1 MKLAG
6 SGRTS
11 IEKKTVE
18 MTKMKNMKKALTV
31 LLSILLIWQG
41 FAGPWMIHAKAAS
54 TNSAPTVTDTSVAFS
69 TIPEDANDSSNPGMD
84 VSKLLNLAGAS
95 DADGNTL
102 SIAVTSVD
110 DTNGTWQ
117 IYYGGAWWQLTRY
130 KKSVSDSNVYLVPN
144 GCSVRFKPGS
154 DFNGQASFTFRVW
167 DETTGT
173 ADNNDDA
180 SGNNSAAIDASG
192 SSNGGSTAFSAK
204 TVTASI
210 AVTAVNDAPEI
221 HKKGLYNTLK
231 FDGINDYL
239 QVPGDLGIS
248 NGSFTVEGW
257 IRADQITSFGRFYD
271 FGNGQGENAGHNILA
286 DFQGTTNNMG
296 IEIWNG
302 AGRSSTVRIGADNFP
317 LNTWVYL
324 TTVYDSARQRS
335 YMYWNGA
342 LKASLPVP
350 STTEALARVYN
361 YFGRSLWP
369 ADGYFNGKMRGMS
382 VWKEARTAGEAT
394 SDMNAN
400 FSGSEK
406 NLLLYYPITDA
417 VGSTTVASTTGTH
430 AGNLMN
436 YSSNEAGAET
446 SSANNAMVVNDDA
459 FTYQVTGFTGTNIPV
474 DQMYLKDVDAGAA
487 GVSLQLST
495 AQEGKLTVNQASRVS
510 ITGNDTGTL
519 TMSGTVD
526 DLNAALKTLAYHSA
540 SAVTDTITAAV
551 TDNGNSGAGG
561 ALTASETIAVTVIAP
576 PADAPTISRQPESI
590 TVHPGESAAFSVVAS
605 GAASLSYQ
613 WQLSKDGGSTWS
625 DLSGETSSSYT
636 VDSAVKGDDGNQYRC
651 YIYDA
656 VDNTSVTS
664 EKATLTVL
672 YPVLKMAGVTPAN
685 GATGVPV
692 KSQIVMTFNE
702 EIQAVAGKNISIL
715 DPSGTGI
722 TVAATSGSV
731 SVSGSTVTVTL
742 PKALDFMTKYHVL
755 IDSGAFADS
764 NSTAYG
770 GISDSSTWSFTTEA
784 APAVKPAPP
793 IAGSGGALSFDGKD
807 DYVDLGQ
814 GVTLGKTFTEEVWV
828 CPTTDNN
835 WTGVM
840 GHEEGDRSNY
850 RAPCIYIY
858 GGGTGIQVGFGTGSS
873 WDSLYDDSCLKP
885 NEWNH
890 IAFVY
895 DGNTI
900 YLYINGIRVA
910 QQNCG
915 GHTPYNRPV
924 KYFGRMNDF
933 DTVVNGNSVYYNGQL
948 DEVQLWNTARTQDE
962 VRSDMY
968 SRPTFA
974 TSGLAGYWSFD
985 ENSISTAMDV
995 STGRNNGTLTNMDT
1009 SSCRTDSGAWQNRI
1023 TAEDT
1028 ALTINAGYARYG
1040 GSTVLAQS
1048 AGPSH
1053 GTLSFDNSAE
1063 TATYTPNIGYYG
1075 KDAFTYTVTEGGLSK
1090 SYTVNMTVVQKP
1102 DVTVGS
1108 QTATV
1113 GGTATLTANAS
1124 VFDGG
1129 TLSYQWQQWN
1139 GSDWNNLSG
1148 ETAQTYTTGVLA
1160 SADSGK
1166 KYRCM
1171 ATNTIGYTSASAAS
1185 SEAALTVNK
1194 KAQSGL
1200 AVTGP
1205 TGNTLTYGDAFR
1217 LSVGGGD
1224 GSGVCSYES
1233 GDTNILTVDAGGN
1246 VTAAGVGSAVITVT
1260 RTGDSDYAD
1269 SAPTQITITV
1279 TPKPLDIT
1287 ITPNDRTYD
1296 GGTSTG
1302 VKSIDCPGMIIGD
1315 DVSVTGT
1322 SLAFTDEAAGDGKT
1336 VTASGCV
1343 LSGAK
1348 KDDYTIRTL
1357 NVNSASIWKRTVT
1370 PSATANSKIYD
1381 GGIGASGTVSLSNVV
1396 NGDTVTAS
1404 GNFTF
1409 SDKNA
1414 GTCKTVTA
1422 AGITLSG
1429 AKSGNYMLSSASA
1442 TAAADITPKALSVTD
1457 TAVKDKTYD
1466 GKTSA
1471 EFSGAPA
1478 LLGVVENDDVLL
1490 AGGTPSFE
1498 STNVSDSVK
1507 VDFSAFGISG
1517 ADAGNYLLTQPA
1529 DGVVTAAIHKKAL
1542 SVSIEPVTIF
1552 CGQSIPALTV
1562 KIDGFVNNETESS
1575 LTGFGKPAASPVG
1588 FGGTVK
1594 PAGTYPMTVSYTDGD
1609 STGNYSFSCN
1619 TAASVTI
1626 SSVSPDGSYTVT
1638 PSVPDG
1644 KNGWYVSDLTITP
1657 INGFDRI
1664 STDSAD
1670 WEPFLTISAEALDG
1684 SVTFKLKKVSDS
1696 TQTESKTLHYSLDRT
1711 APHDMTVSVHQNSF
1725 TTFLNTITF
1734 GLFFQNDVDVA
1745 LSASDALS
1753 GIDCYEYQLVDTGK
1767 GQSYQAGNTW
1777 TKSADGKLSIPAQ
1790 FKGAVY
1796 AYAVDKAGNRSA
1808 VVSSNGFVADNQI
1821 PSAPVITT
1829 TVNGNAYV
1837 GGWTSGNVKI
1847 VAAGSSALS
1856 GIDYYE
1862 YQTGDDG
1869 TWTKMPDQS
1878 GAADSTSG
1886 QTVADILT
1894 IASDMNRDI
1903 HIRAVSNSGIAGDE
1917 SVVTVKRDTVTPVL
1931 DVSVTGTTGQWTG
1944 SPVLFTL
1951 SNTAGNISPCT
1962 YQVKIGSG
1970 DWTLISGN
1978 TVSVIADTDTSYQFK
1993 AVSAS
1998 GIESSLSAVYAV
2010 RIDRSSPTITSV
2022 SGNPADWTNGDVT
2035 LTVHAGDNG
2044 SGVKEYSF
2052 DGGHNW
2058 QTSNTNLYTVNQTVS
2073 AGSIRVRDNVGNETG
2088 YSTEIAITKI
2098 DKIAPAVPTVTIN
2111 SNPVKQVLHAISFG
2125 LFFNDTV
2132 NVSLSSTDSQS
2143 GIQNYEYQLV
2153 SSDGGILSSSGWTAC
2168 DGTFSVSPQFRGTV
2182 YARTTDNVGN
2192 RSNVA
2197 QSDKFVT
2204 DRQTPTAPNVAE
2216 TVGGKAY
2223 DGTNWTS
2230 GNIRLAAS
2238 GSAALSGIDYYEYST
2253 DEGHSWTKMQ
2263 GRSPATDSTS
2273 GQGINAAETISTDGN
2288 GTVLVHAIS
2297 NSGITGQAAS
2307 IPVKRDA
2314 AYPGFTV
2321 DITGTVGQWTGSP
2334 VTFTL
2339 TGTGGNLSP
2348 VTYYVKIGTADWVLI
2363 TGNKVTFSNSINE
2376 TCQFKAVS
2384 AAGIEAASEIYSV
2397 MIDAGLPTLAVSGN
2411 PSEWTNQDVTLG
2423 VDAECSPY
2431 GVQSVTVSKDGE
2443 SAVTI
2448 TGQSTYT
2455 VTENGKYDFTA
2466 ANRAGASVSKTVS
2479 VTKIDKAAPT
2489 GMTVKVH
2496 TNSFTGFLH
2505 AISFGLFFNSTTDIT
2520 LSADDALSGVGFYEY
2535 QMVDTSK
2542 GQSFKANGTW
2552 EKSVGGTFSID
2563 PQFKG
2568 VIYARAVDQA
2578 GNVTAS
2584 GEIVQTDGFTVDH
2597 QTPTAPTATTTEN
2610 GGAYSGGWTSG
2621 NVKIV
2626 ASGSE
2631 SLSGIKYYEY
2641 KIGDGGT
2648 WTEMPDQSGTADS
2661 TSGQT
2666 IADTLTVT
2674 SDMNR
2679 DIHIRAVSNS
2689 GIEGSEAVV
2698 TVKRD
2703 SVIPSLHVEVSGTTG
2718 QWTEDPVTF
2727 TFSNTQSNLSP
2738 VTYWVK
2744 AGSGDWTQISGNGY
2758 QVTGNV
2764 NTTYQFKAVS
2774 GSGLSSSASDLYTVK
2789 LAGDALKEVISNLDN
2804 LPNPSAA
2811 SDQQISDRE
2820 QEIKDTKILYD
2831 TLSKDEQSAIGQA
2844 RVDKLNQLISR
2855 LNAILIVIPKDP
2867 GTGIS
2872 TNNIGT
2878 SVRLPEL
2885 NDPNISKVVVRLV
2898 VDPVS
2903 GTVRPSNVST
2913 ASVVLS
2919 NSNESIVAAY
2929 DVSLL
2934 KTVYDKQGTLLSSG
2948 KVGNSEI
2955 EGPVVIRIPVPS
2967 KFIGQTGLQVVY
2979 ISDNGTVT
2987 PMPTELITADGVEY
3001 LQFTTT
3007 HFSLY
3012 AVTAPNKA
3020 SAVPGPKTGDSSS
3033 DFLWYIWPLGASGL
3047 LLAGELVTRRR
3058 NRKSASRK

>member
-1 MKLAG
+1 
-6 SGRTS
+6 
-11 IEKKTVE
+11 
-18 MTKMKNMKKALTV
+18 MKKIKKAWTV
-31 LLSILLIWQG
+31 LLSILIIWQG
-41 FAGPWMIHAKAAS
+41 FPGNWMISAKAAG
-54 TNSAPTVTDTSVAFS
+54 TNNSAPTVTDTSVAFS
-69 TIPEDANDSSNPGMD
+69 TIPEDAEDSSNTGMD
-84 VSKLLNLAGAS
+84 VSKLLSLAGAS
-95 DADGNTL
+95 DTDGNTL
-102 SIAVTSVD
+102 SLAITSVD

-117 IYYGGAWWQLTRY
+117 LYYGDAWWQLTRY

-144 GCSVRFKPGS
+144 GCSIRFKPGS
-154 DFNGQASFTFRVW
+154 DFSGQASFTFRVW

-173 ADNNDDA
+173 ADNNDDL

-192 SSNGGSTAFSAK
+192 SNNGGSTAFSAK

-210 AVTAVNDAPEI
+210 SVTAVNNAPEI
-221 HKKGLYNTLK
+221 HKAGLYNTLK
-231 FDGINDYL
+231 FDGTNDYL

-257 IRADQITSFGRFYD
+257 IKADQITSFGRFYD
-271 FGNGQGENAGHNILA
+271 FGNGQGENTGHNILT
-286 DFQGTTNNMG
+286 DFEGTTDNMG

-302 AGRSSTVRIGADNFP
+302 AGRSSSVRIGADNFP

-342 LKASLPVP
+342 LRASSPVP

-369 ADGYFNGKMRGMS
+369 ADGYFNGEMRNIS
-382 VWKEARTAGEAT
+382 VWKEARTADEAT

-406 NLLLYYPITDA
+406 NLVLYYPVTDA
-417 VGSTTVASTTGTH
+417 VGSTTVKSTTGTNT
-430 AGNLMN
+430 GSLMN
-436 YSSNEAGAET
+436 YSSNEAGTET
-446 SSANNAMVVNDDA
+446 SSANNTMVVNDDV
-459 FTYQVTGFTGTNIPV
+459 FSYQVTGFTGSNIPV

-487 GVSLQLST
+487 GGSLQLST
-495 AQEGKLTVNQASRVS
+495 AHAGKLTVNQTSRVS
-510 ITGNDTGTL
+510 ITGNNTGTL

-526 DLNAALKTLAYHSA
+526 DLNAALKTLTYHSA
-540 SAVTDTITAAV
+540 SAVSDTITAAV

-561 ALTASETIAVTVIAP
+561 ALTASQTIAVTVIAP

-590 TVHPGESAAFSVVAS
+590 TVHPGETGTFSVAAS
-605 GAASLSYQ
+605 GAAPLSYQ

-625 DLSGETSSSYT
+625 DLSGATGSSYT
-636 VDSAVKGDDGNQYRC
+636 IEPAVKGDDGNQYRC
-651 YIYDA
+651 YVYDA
-656 VDNTSVTS
+656 ADNTSVTS

-672 YPVLKMAGVTPAN
+672 YPVLEMADVTPAN
-685 GATGVPV
+685 GATGVAV
-692 KSQIVMTFNE
+692 KSQIIMTFNE
-702 EIQAVAGKNISIL
+702 NVQAVADRNISIL

-722 TVAATSGSV
+722 TIAATSDSV

-742 PKALDFMTKYHVL
+742 PKTLDFITKYHVL
-755 IDSGAFADS
+755 IDSGAFSDS
-764 NSTAYG
+764 NGTAYD
-770 GISDSSTWSFTTEA
+770 GISDSKAWCFTTEA

-835 WTGVM
+835 WSGVM

-873 WDSLYDDSCLKP
+873 WDNLCNDSRLKP

-895 DGNTI
+895 DGSTI
-900 YLYINGIRVA
+900 YLYINGMPA
-910 QQNCG
+910 GQQSCG
-915 GHTPYNRPV
+915 GDTPYNRSV
-924 KYFGRMNDF
+924 KYFGRTNNF
-933 DTVVNGNSVYYNGQL
+933 DTVVNGDSVYFNGQL
-948 DEVQLWNTARTQDE
+948 DEVQLWNTARTKDE
-962 VRSDMY
+962 IRSDMY

-985 ENSISTAMDV
+985 ENSITTAVD
-995 STGRNNGTLTNMDT
+995 SSAGRNNGTLANMDT

-1028 ALTINAGYARYG
+1028 AITVNAGYARYG
-1040 GSTVLAQS
+1040 GSTVLTQS
-1048 AGPSH
+1048 AAPSH

-1063 TATYTPNIGYYG
+1063 TATYTPNTGYHG
-1075 KDAFTYTVTEGGLSK
+1075 EDTFTYTVTEGSLSK
-1090 SYTVNMTVVQKP
+1090 SYTVNMRVVQKP
-1102 DVTVGS
+1102 VITVDS

-1113 GGTATLTANAS
+1113 GDTATLTANAS
-1124 VFDGG
+1124 VSDGG
-1129 TLSYQWQQWN
+1129 ALSYQWQQWN
-1139 GSDWNNLSG
+1139 GTDWSNLFG
-1148 ETAQTYTTGVLA
+1148 ATARTYTTGVLA
-1160 SADSGK
+1160 SADSGE

-1194 KAQSGL
+1194 KTQSGIS
-1200 AVTGP
+1200 VTGP
-1205 TGNTLTYGDAFR
+1205 TDSTLTYGDRFR
-1217 LSVGGGD
+1217 LSVGGGE
-1224 GSGVCSYES
+1224 GSGLYSYES
-1233 GDTNILTVDAGGN
+1233 GYTNVLTVDNSGN
-1246 VTAAGVGSAVITVT
+1246 ITTVGVGSAVITVT
-1260 RTGDSDYAD
+1260 RTGDSDYGD

-1279 TPKPLDIT
+1279 NPKPLDIT
-1287 ITPNDRTYD
+1287 ITPNDKTYG
-1296 GGTSTG
+1296 GGTSTD
-1302 VKSIDCPGMIIGD
+1302 VKSIDCFGVINGD

-1322 SLAFTDEAAGDGKT
+1322 SLAFSNEAAGDGKA

-1348 KDDYTIRTL
+1348 KDDYKIGTL
-1357 NVNSASIWKRTVT
+1357 NVNNASIHKRTVT
-1370 PSATANSKIYD
+1370 PAATAGSKVYD
-1381 GGIGASGTVSLSNVV
+1381 GGIEASGAVSLSNVV
-1396 NGDTVTAS
+1396 NGDEVTAS
-1404 GNFTF
+1404 GSFTF
-1409 SDKNA
+1409 SDKNV
-1414 GTCKTVTA
+1414 GTGKTVTA

-1429 AKSGNYMLSSASA
+1429 AKAGNYMLSSASA
-1442 TAAADITPKALSVTD
+1442 TAAADITPKALSVTN

-1478 LLGVVENDDVLL
+1478 LSGVIENDNVLL
-1490 AGGTPSFE
+1490 SDGTPSFE
-1498 STNVSDSVK
+1498 SANVSDSVK
-1507 VDFSAFGISG
+1507 VDFSAFGVSG

-1529 DGVVTAAIHKKAL
+1529 DGVVTAAIHKKTL
-1542 SVSIEPVTIF
+1542 SVSAEPVTIF
-1552 CGQSIPALTV
+1552 CGQSIPSLTV
-1562 KIDGFVNNETESS
+1562 KIDGFVNNETENS
-1575 LTGFGKPAASPVG
+1575 LTGFQEPAASPVS
-1588 FGGTVK
+1588 FGSTVK
-1594 PAGTYPMTVSYTDGD
+1594 PAGAYPMTVSYTDGD
-1609 STGNYSFSCN
+1609 PTGNYTFSCN

-1626 SSVSPDGSYTVT
+1626 SSVSADGSYTVT

-1664 STDSAD
+1664 STDGAD
-1670 WEPFLTISAEALDG
+1670 WEPFLTVSAETLDG

-1696 TQTESKTLHYSLDRT
+1696 TQTESKTLNYSLDKT
-1711 APHDMTVSVHQNSF
+1711 APYGMTVSVHQNPFTSF
-1725 TTFLNTITF
+1725 LDTITF
-1734 GLFFQNDVDVA
+1734 GLFFQNDVDVT

-1753 GIDCYEYQLVDTGK
+1753 GVDYYEYQLVDTSK
-1767 GQSYQAGNTW
+1767 GQSYESSNGW
-1777 TKSADGKLSIPAQ
+1777 TKSADGKFSVPAQ

-1796 AYAVDKAGNRSA
+1796 ARAVDKAGNRSA
-1808 VVSSNGFVADNQI
+1808 VVSSNGFVADRQT
-1821 PSAPVITT
+1821 PFAPVITAS
-1829 TVNGNAYV
+1829 VNGNVYV

-1847 VAAGSSALS
+1847 AAAGSAALS

-1886 QTVADILT
+1886 QTIADTLT

-1917 SVVTVKRDTVTPVL
+1917 SVVTVKRDTITPIL
-1931 DVSVTGTTGQWTG
+1931 DVCVTGTTGQWTG

-1951 SNTAGNISPCT
+1951 SDTAGNISPCT

-1970 DWTLISGN
+1970 DWTQISGN
-1978 TVSVIADTDTSYQFK
+1978 TVSVIADTDTIYQFK

-1998 GIESSLSAVYAV
+1998 GIESSPSAAYPV
-2010 RIDRSSPTITSV
+2010 RIDRSSPAITGV
-2022 SGNPADWTNGDVT
+2022 SGNPVNWTNGDVT

-2052 DGGHNW
+2052 DGGNSW

-2073 AGSIRVRDNVGNETG
+2073 ADTIKVRDNVGNETS
-2088 YSTEIAITKI
+2088 YTTEIEITKI
-2098 DKIAPAVPTVTIN
+2098 DKTAPTVPNITIT
-2111 SNPVKQVLHAISFG
+2111 SNPVKQILHAISFG

-2132 NVSLSSTDSQS
+2132 NVTLSSTDSQS

-2153 SSDGGILSSSGWTAC
+2153 SSDGGILSSTGWTAC

-2182 YARTTDNVGN
+2182 YARATDNVGN
-2192 RSNVA
+2192 SSDTA

-2204 DRQTPTAPNVAE
+2204 DKNMPTAPNVAE

-2223 DGTNWTS
+2223 DGTSWTS

-2238 GSAALSGIDYYEYST
+2238 GSEALSGIDYYEYST
-2253 DEGHSWTKMQ
+2253 DNGHSWTKMQ
-2263 GRSPATDSTS
+2263 GQSLTTDSTS
-2273 GQGINAAETISTDGN
+2273 GQYINDIQTISTDRDGSI
-2288 GTVLVHAIS
+2288 LLHAVS

-2307 IPVKRDA
+2307 VPVKRDA

-2321 DITGTVGQWTGSP
+2321 GVTGTVGQWTGSP
-2334 VTFTL
+2334 VTFAI
-2339 TGTGGNLSP
+2339 TGTGGNLST
-2348 VTYYVKIGTADWVLI
+2348 VTYYVKIGTADWTPI
-2363 TGNKVTFSNSINE
+2363 TGNTVTFSHSVNE

-2384 AAGIEAASEIYSV
+2384 AAGIEATSGMYSV

-2411 PSEWTNQDVTLG
+2411 PSEWTNQNVTLS

-2431 GVQSVTVSKDGE
+2431 GVQSVTVSKDGG

-2448 TGQSTYT
+2448 TGQSTYA
-2455 VTENGKYDFTA
+2455 VTENGTYVFTA
-2466 ANRAGASVSKTVS
+2466 ANRAGASVSKTVN
-2479 VTKIDKAAPT
+2479 VTKIDMAAPT
-2489 GMTVKVH
+2489 GMAVKVH

-2505 AISFGLFFNSTTDIT
+2505 AISFGLFFNSTTDVT
-2520 LSADDALSGVGFYEY
+2520 LSADDALSGVDFYEY
-2535 QMVDTSK
+2535 QLVDTGK
-2542 GQSFKANGTW
+2542 GQSYNANGTW

-2568 VIYARAVDQA
+2568 VIYARATDHA

-2584 GEIVQTDGFTVDH
+2584 GEIVQTDGFAVDH
-2597 QTPTAPTATTTEN
+2597 QTPTAPTLTATGN
-2610 GGAYSGGWTSG
+2610 GDAYSGGWTFG
-2621 NVKIV
+2621 NVIIA

-2631 SLSGIKYYEY
+2631 ALSGIKYYEY

-2648 WTEMPDQSGTADS
+2648 WTEMPDQSGAADS

-2666 IADTLTVT
+2666 IADTLTIA
-2674 SDMNR
+2674 SDMNK
-2679 DIHIRAVSNS
+2679 DVHIRAVSNS

-2727 TFSNTQSNLSP
+2727 TFSNTESNLSP

-2744 AGSGDWTQISGNGY
+2744 TGFEDWTQISGNEY

-2774 GSGLSSSASDLYTVK
+2774 GSGLSSSVSDAYTVK
-2789 LAGDALKEVISNLDN
+2789 LASDALKEVISNLDN
-2804 LPNPSAA
+2804 LPDPSAA

-2844 RVDKLNQLISR
+2844 RADKLNQLISR
-2855 LNAILIVIPKDP
+2855 LNAILVVIPKDP

-2872 TNNIGT
+2872 TSNIGT

-2885 NDPNISKVVVRLV
+2885 NDPNISKVVVKLV

-2903 GTVRPSNVST
+2903 GTARPANVAT
-2913 ASVVLS
+2913 AAITLS

-2934 KTVYDKQGTLLSSG
+2934 KTVYDKQGTQLSSG

-2979 ISDNGTVT
+2979 ISDGGTVT
-2987 PMPTELITADGVEY
+2987 PMPTTLITVDGVEY

-3020 SAVPGPKTGDSSS
+3020 SAIPGPKTGDSSNN
-3033 DFLWYIWPLGASGL
+3033 LIWYLWPLGASGL
-3047 LLAGELVTRRR
+3047 ILTGELATRKRK
-3058 NRKSASRK
+3058 RKSARQK